1 MKELTKVLRILLSIS
16 FVLIVSC
23 RDNHILNESV
33 EDSDSLLVVSAQT
46 RAVIPYDFDWENID
60 WMPTPPGQNILVP
73 WAPGPGSL
81 LTTYDLDV
89 LNDHK
94 STDGWVLIYNSFDPN
109 STRDLV
115 NPFFV
120 LYNKYRGLIRFYI
133 YFTTPF
139 MVTSKNLCDIISID
153 RSTVS
158 YYPTTLGY
166 TGTLYQELDKIYD
179 YSRQIQP
186 APKDGSSPV
195 NTYRWYMCEYE
206 LAYDPRIYNDDIL
219 LKWNLNYSDVI
230 QYHFGGNYKGSIN
243 GTIGSSAK
251 TSNPLSD
258 ILNGAVKATGQGI
271 IGLGSEKIIK
281 DIKEDKMGL
290 GTEVAL
296 SVFQGFASVATGNYT
311 TFIKGIANMVFG
323 GSSGTTAQSVNLKVG
338 GELTLDGTGTTYGS
352 LPSMG
357 LSFWLPS
364 KNISSGTLGTT
375 PLYNYPLGVIGITST
390 PQYGPGRYV
399 LEQAEMEDPYDGH
412 IFPYTIVKVYPKQL
426 ENKHRLIFNEEVL
439 KIADIRILREDLVYI
454 ARTRTI
460 VNGKVVLAGQII
472 EGNDV
477 PVAEGND
484 SSCWEYG
491 WFCNE
496 GVLHHKVNGL
506 CARFFI
512 EIRPRNGTPPIIL
525 TKTFQAEYDGT
536 DLGKV
541 SDYL

>member
-1 MKELTKVLRILLSIS
+1 MKELTKSLCILLSIS
-16 FVLIVSC
+16 FILILSC
-23 RDNHILNESV
+23 QDNHVLNESG
-33 EDSDSLLVVSAQT
+33 EDNVSTMQT
-46 RAVIPYDFDWENID
+46 RAVIPHDFDWENTD
-60 WMPTPPGQNILVP
+60 WMPTPSGQNILVP

-89 LNDHK
+89 LGDHK

-115 NPFFV
+115 NPYFV

-195 NTYRWYMCEYE
+195 NTHRWYMCEYE

-219 LKWNLNYSDVI
+219 LKWNLNYSDVT
-230 QYHFGGNYKGSIN
+230 QYHFGGSYKGSIS

-258 ILNGAVKATGQGI
+258 ILNGATKATGQGI

-290 GTEVAL
+290 GAEVAL

-311 TFIKGIANMVFG
+311 TFIKGIANMVLG
-323 GSSGTTAQSVNLKVG
+323 GSSSTTAQPVNLKVG
-338 GELTLDGTGTTYGS
+338 GELTLDGTGITYGS

-364 KNISSGTLGTT
+364 KNISSGTLGTI
-375 PLYNYPLGVIGITST
+375 PLYNYRLGVIGITST

-399 LEQAEMEDPYDGH
+399 LKQAEMEDPYDGH

-426 ENKHRLIFNEEVL
+426 DNKHRLIFNEEVL
-439 KIADIRILREDLVYI
+439 KIADIQILREDLVYI
-454 ARTRTI
+454 AKTRDI
-460 VNGKVVLAGQII
+460 VDGKVVLAGQII
-472 EGNDV
+472 EGKDV
-477 PVAEGND
+477 PIAEGND

-491 WFCNE
+491 WFCHEEVFPYN
-496 GVLHHKVNGL
+496 LNGL

-512 EIRPRNGTPPIIL
+512 EIRPHNGTPPIIL

-541 SDYL
+541 SDY